1 MWCYV
6 DKLWIMYVIVGWV
19 ITGLVRRDTLV
30 FCVLVDVVNIA
41 RQTGA
46 LLYFANARA
55 KSAAREL

>member
-1 MWCYV
+1 
-6 DKLWIMYVIVGWV
+6 VIVGWV